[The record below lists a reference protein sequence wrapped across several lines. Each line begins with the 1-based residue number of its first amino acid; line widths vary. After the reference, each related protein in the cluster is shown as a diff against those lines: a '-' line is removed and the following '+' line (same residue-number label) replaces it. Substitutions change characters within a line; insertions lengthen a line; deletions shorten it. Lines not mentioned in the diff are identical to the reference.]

1 MLAPDERVV
10 LLDQLRP
17 PQGFDLDYAVATTF
31 TLGMTAALVP
41 PLAFASA
48 ALRSSNDPIAALE
61 AVRSCADRVDVFCQ
75 AGMIAIP
82 VQHNALFAFLEPM
95 IHPVVAPPGGVFH
108 PKIWLLRY
116 SAAGQDSRYRL
127 LCLSRNL
134 TDDHSWDVALRLD
147 AVRGT
152 EPTKTNEP
160 LSSLI
165 ASLTRRLTRRV
176 DPARRRRLKQLAV
189 EAEYLV
195 WEQPEAVTRIA
206 FHTFGVPGAEPTA
219 DFGGYRQLIVSPFLD
234 DSGVA
239 ETSPSPRDTVIVS
252 RVEALD
258 GLSED
263 TLAQRG
269 ETFVVSPS
277 AGLSAEADTGAGAP
291 PLFGGL
297 HAKMYVV
304 ERNRSAHVF
313 LGSANATSAAL
324 HRNVEFLV
332 ELVGGAS
339 KLGIDTLMGTA
350 AEFRTLLEPYEP
362 SARPVDPLDQI
373 RRLIARHLR
382 SLASLDWNIHV
393 EGSHSGDGHILRVST
408 ARPIA
413 DVAGLSANL
422 ELPTQ
427 PGRSRRLMAGSRVA
441 EGFDAVPLIGVT
453 PFLTV
458 RVTHTS
464 GETGATVVRA
474 ELHGDPPGRL
484 DEILAS
490 QIDTPEKFLRF
501 LALLLGLGSGAEV
514 NNQLALSN
522 GAGHY
527 RRAAAG
533 PGLFESVVRALA
545 QLPRA
550 INDLDRLVRRLVS
563 TEKGRGM
570 LPLGFPELWS
580 LVMQTQ
586 VLLAGEG
593 S

>member
-31 TLGMTAALVP
+31 TLGMAAALVP
-41 PLAFASA
+41 PLAFAGT
-48 ALRSSNDPIAALE
+48 ALRSSNDPVAALE
-61 AVRSCADRVDVFCQ
+61 AVRSCANRVDVFCQ

-116 SAAGQDSRYRL
+116 SGAGLDNRYRL

-147 AVRGT
+147 GVKGA

-165 ASLTRRLTRRV
+165 ASLPQRLTRRL

-189 EAEYLV
+189 DAEHLV
-195 WEQPEAVTRIA
+195 WERPDAVTRIA
-206 FHTFGVPGAEPTA
+206 FHAFGVPGVDPTL
-219 DFGGYRQLIVSPFLD
+219 DFSGYRQLIVSPFLD

-258 GLSED
+258 GLSPD
-263 TLAQRG
+263 TLALRG
-269 ETFVVSPS
+269 NVYVVSTS
-277 AGLSAEADTGAGAP
+277 AGLSADANDGAEAAP
-291 PLFGGL
+291 LLGGL

-313 LGSANATSAAL
+313 LGSANATRAAL

-339 KLGIDTLMGTA
+339 KLGVDTLMGTA
-350 AEFRTLLEPYEP
+350 AEFRTLLERYEP
-362 SARPVDPLDQI
+362 SARPLDPLDQV
-373 RRLIARHLR
+373 RRSIDSYLR
-382 SLASLDWNIHV
+382 SLASLDWTINV
-393 EGSHSGDGHILRVST
+393 EGSHTGDGHMLRVST
-408 ARPIA
+408 TAPIT

-422 ELPTQ
+422 ELLTR
-427 PGRSRRLMAGSRVA
+427 PGRSLRLVADSRV
-441 EGFDAVPLIGVT
+441 EDGFDAVPMTDVT
-453 PFLTV
+453 RFLAV

-464 GETGATVVRA
+464 GETGGTVVRA
-474 ELHGDPPGRL
+474 ELHGDPPGRF
-484 DEILAS
+484 DEILAA

-501 LALLLGLGSGAEV
+501 LALLLGLASGADVDNLLALGSGA
-514 NNQLALSN
+514 
-522 GAGHY
+522 GPH
-527 RRAAAG
+527 RRVAAG
-533 PGLFESVVRALA
+533 PGVFESVVRALA
-545 QLPRA
+545 QQPQT
-550 INDLDRLVRRLVS
+550 IDDLDRLVGRLVL
-563 TEKGRGM
+563 TEKGRGT
-570 LPLGFPELWS
+570 LPQGFTGLWS

-586 VLLAGEG
+586 GLLAGGG